1 MLLGELCII
10 AGTFQWSEDGNLMPP
25 YGDKEYPTG
34 IWRELGLYNDA
45 GSSRDGTT
53 SLSAMNDSDFSWPEI
68 AEKVGKNPSNYFKKS
83 F

>member
-1 MLLGELCII
+1 
-10 AGTFQWSEDGNLMPP
+10 MPP

-53 SLSAMNDSDFSWPEI
+53 SLSAMNDSDFLLARNSRKGG
-68 AEKVGKNPSNYFKKS
+68 EKPFQLL
-83 F
+83 